1 MFAAAVMM
9 LYDGHRIRVAMS
21 IGLAGPAGLAGV
33 GEVVITDMGD
43 RGKIRESGKAKGRQ
57 HEA

>member
-21 IGLAGPAGLAGV
+21 VGLAGPAGV